1 MRNGDAQAGQSFERY
16 VNRLGRAL
24 AQVINLIDP
33 DCIVLGGGM
42 SNVQEIY
49 PRIGEV
55 ISKYSFGVK
64 ATTPVRQAVHGDSSG
79 VRGAA
84 WLCR

>member
-1 MRNGDAQAGQSFERY
+1 MCAASVARTLRTSHRTHDVPFASFLRHADRSISAE
-16 VNRLGRAL
+16 LL
-24 AQVINLIDP
+24 S
-33 DCIVLGGGM
+33 GGM